1 VTPPR
6 TTSNSP
12 FSGTDSTESNSLL
25 RRKVDHN
32 ESVSSGEL
40 GISDSLF
47 FSVREDGVVVS
58 CKKMS

>member
-1 VTPPR
+1 MTPPR

-25 RRKVDHN
+25 RRKVDHD